1 MNSPLWLLRALLLRQ
16 LEYHSGFWSA
26 RERCISCENLIRRSV
41 RLSVSHRGNERTSRT
56 TMAREYISDFF
67 VTLIMSCSGTP
78 SNMSNRSGA
87 IHLMDPALFTGEA
100 CGDFA
105 SAVVDANPKSH
116 RTAFLSLL
124 MRMFGYTYRMS
135 DAVKHIL
142 RSSLTPFMSPCTTCC
157 EWR

>member
-1 MNSPLWLLRALLLRQ
+1 
-16 LEYHSGFWSA
+16 
-26 RERCISCENLIRRSV
+26 
-41 RLSVSHRGNERTSRT
+41 
-56 TMAREYISDFF
+56 MAREYMSDFF
-67 VTLIMSCSGTP
+67 VALTMLCMGSEIP
-78 SNMSNRSGA
+78 SNMDNRSGA

-100 CGDFA
+100 CGDSA
-105 SAVVDANPKSH
+105 SAVVDANPKPH

-135 DAVKHIL
+135 DAIKHIL